1 MSIICR
7 ICFAMSLI
15 VCTLLSNASFG
26 QVAPRFEPLHLG
38 EVMPEGWLQTVLE
51 RDLKSG
57 YAGHLDELLQDPN
70 SGEFLLRPE
79 NNDYVTRAKNRD
91 CRHDDAGLSIPPKP
105 RSWWHAEM
113 IGDWHDSLIRAAF
126 LAGEPTASPKP
137 SSFCRW
143 APRFS
148 AERASQCWRT
158 RQLS

>member
-113 IGDWHDSLIRAAF
+113 IGDWHDSLILRRLPGRRAD
-126 LAGEPTASPKP
+126 GEPETVVLLPMGSTLL
-137 SSFCRW
+137 R
-143 APRFS
+143 
-148 AERASQCWRT
+148 RT
-158 RQLS
+158 CFAVLED